1 MSKGVVATVTWSI
14 KPELTDRFVEVLG
27 DMFAVTR
34 THKGFRNIRLLRSD
48 VDPNRFLLIHEWDTT
63 EDHRRYAQFRADRGD
78 TAKLLDMSASMP
90 ELDYWGLNP
99 LAEAGV

>member
-1 MSKGVVATVTWSI
+1 MSKGVVATVSWSI
-14 KPELTDRFVEVLG
+14 KPELTDRFIALLG
-27 DMFAVTR
+27 GMFAVTR

-48 VDPNRFLLIHEWDTT
+48 VDPNRFLLIQEWDTT

>member
-1 MSKGVVATVTWSI
+1 MSKGVVATVSWSI
-14 KPELTDRFVEVLG
+14 KPELTDRFIALLG
-27 DMFAVTR
+27 GMFAVTR

-48 VDPNRFLLIHEWDTT
+48 MDPNQFLLIQEWDTT